1 MSKDEVTK
9 SDEAKAS
16 SNGARINIPMNLHNW
31 NGYPEEVRGL
41 LMWFHQHVLDK
52 CMTLADAGKAIQ
64 YDGSTVFRVLKG
76 TYEGSIEKVT
86 EAIESYKRIAEER
99 ATIQD
104 NQIVE
109 NSITRMIGAGLDY
122 ALSNSSIT
130 LIIGES
136 RMGKTEAAKL
146 WRDANNHG
154 TSVLVAAPPIGG
166 VKMMLRRISE
176 AVGVNKNLN
185 SMQMFEGITRSFNKN
200 RILIVDEAHRL
211 MPADG
216 RCNPVAIEIL
226 RDLHDQTGC
235 ALAFIATQRF
245 SDGMQKSGYQFE
257 QILGRIGM
265 PIRLRRTIPLKDIRP
280 IVEQYLPTASK
291 ELLDQCSQIA
301 NEQGRLGILV
311 ETLKVSSRIASKAKQ
326 KLAEEHFFKAI
337 NLRNQMMGEKAY
349 AKR

>member
-1 MSKDEVTK
+1 MTEAITK

-16 SNGARINIPMNLHNW
+16 SHGSRINIPLNLHNW
-31 NGYPEEVRGL
+31 NGYPAEARGL
-41 LMWFHQHVLDK
+41 LLWFHQHVLDAG
-52 CMTLADAGKAIQ
+52 MTLADAGKAIQ

-76 TYEGSIEKVT
+76 QYEGSMEKVT
-86 EAIESYKRIAEER
+86 AAIESYKRIAEER

-122 ALSNSSIT
+122 ALSNNSIT

-136 RMGKTEAAKL
+136 RMGKTESAKL

-154 TSVLVAAPPIGG
+154 TSVFVTAPPVGG
-166 VKMMLRRISE
+166 TKVLMQRLAM
-176 AVGVNKNLN
+176 AVGVNKNK
-185 SMQMFEGITRSFNKN
+185 SIADIFDAVTRSFNKN

-211 MPADG
+211 VPNDRRGSAV
-216 RCNPVAIEIL
+216 NIEIL

-235 ALAFIATQRF
+235 ALALIATQRF
-245 SDGMQKSGYQFE
+245 SDELQKSNYQFE

-265 PIRLRRTIPLKDIRP
+265 PIRLKRTIQLKDIKP
-280 IVEQYLPTASK
+280 IVEQYLPEASK
-291 ELLDQCSQIA
+291 ELLDQCSAIA

-311 ETLKVSSRIASKAKQ
+311 ENLKVASRIAAKAKQ
-326 KLAEEHFFKAI
+326 KLTEEHFFKAVAV
-337 NLRNQMMGEKAY
+337 RHQMMGEKAY
-349 AKR
+349 AKK

>member
-1 MSKDEVTK
+1 MTEVTK

-16 SNGARINIPMNLHNW
+16 SNGARINIPLNLHNW
-31 NGYPEEVRGL
+31 NGYPEEARGL
-41 LMWFHQHVLDK
+41 LLWFHQHVLDAG
-52 CMTLADAGKAIQ
+52 MTMADAGKAIQ

-76 TYEGSIEKVT
+76 TYEGSMEKVCS
-86 EAIESYKRIAEER
+86 AIESYKRIAEER
-99 ATIQD
+99 STIQA

-122 ALSNSSIT
+122 ALSNNSIT

-136 RMGKTEAAKL
+136 RMGKTESAKL

-154 TSVLVAAPPIGG
+154 TSVFVTAPPVGG
-166 VKMMLRRISE
+166 TKVLMQRLAM
-176 AVGVNKNLN
+176 AVGVNKNK
-185 SMQMFEGITRSFNKN
+185 SVADIFDAVTRSFNKN

-211 MPADG
+211 VPNDRRGSAV
-216 RCNPVAIEIL
+216 NIEIL

-235 ALAFIATQRF
+235 ALALIATQRF
-245 SDGMQKSGYQFE
+245 SDELQKSSYQFE

-265 PIRLRRTIPLKDIRP
+265 PIRLRRTIPLKDIKP
-280 IVEQYLPTASK
+280 IVEQYLPEPSK
-291 ELLDQCSQIA
+291 ELMDQCGAIA

-311 ETLKVSSRIASKAKQ
+311 ETLKVSSRIAAKAKQ
-326 KLAEEHFFKAI
+326 ALTEEHFFKAVAV
-337 NLRNQMMGEKAY
+337 RTQMMGEKAY